1 MDIDPDPINLRVNGV
16 SATPLVASVP
26 MSGYVVTVLT
36 IVPLFSSPSVNGEAT
51 DPLSSV
57 V

>member
-1 MDIDPDPINLRVNGV
+1 MIDPDPVYLRVNGV

-26 MSGYVVTVLT
+26 VSGYVVTVLT